1 MRRPFKIAAVQAC
14 PAYMD
19 REATIAKASGL
30 IAEVGVAGAEL
41 AVFPE
46 AFVPGYPLWV
56 WFIPAG
62 HTHPLR
68 EVYASSWQTP
78 WLFLAT
84 RRPNSARR
92 RKRLGLPSLSAS
104 TR

>member
-1 MRRPFKIAAVQAC
+1 
-14 PAYMD
+14 MD
-19 REATIAKASGL
+19 RDATIAKASRL
-30 IAEVGVAGAEL
+30 IAEVGEEGAEL

-68 EVYASSWQTP
+68 ELYAE
-78 WLFLAT
+78 FLENTVAISQQRDGPT
-84 RRPNSARR
+84 
-92 RKRLGLPSLSAS
+92 L
-104 TR
+104 